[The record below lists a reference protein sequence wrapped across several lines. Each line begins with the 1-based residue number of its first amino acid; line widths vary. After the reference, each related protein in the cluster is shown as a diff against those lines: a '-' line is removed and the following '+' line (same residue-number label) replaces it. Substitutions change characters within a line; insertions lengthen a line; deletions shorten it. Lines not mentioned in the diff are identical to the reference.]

1 MMFELKPSCRISVVT
16 PVYGC
21 RSALFELFLRLKTT
35 LEAITPDFEIIMVN
49 DGSPDGAWDTIVELA
64 QADRRVRGI
73 NLSRNFGQHQ
83 AITAGL
89 DYCHGEWVVVMDCD
103 LQDQPEE
110 VAKLYNKAQEGYE
123 IVFGRRLTR
132 HDNFLKKSLSKVFYS
147 FFSYLTET
155 KQDSSIANFGIY
167 HRKVIDSVLK
177 MQDSLRYFPTMVRWV
192 GFRSTAIEVGHAQR
206 RLGKTS
212 YNFKKLLLLAVN
224 TIISFSEKPLRLT
237 IKLGL
242 FISFLSLLFG
252 IYILYR
258 YFHGDIQV
266 IGWPSVILSL
276 WFLAGIIIFILGIV
290 GLYIGKT
297 FERTKN
303 RPLYI
308 VTEKTNIDE

>member
-1 MMFELKPSCRISVVT
+1 MMFEPKPSCRISVVT

-21 RSALFELFLRLKTT
+21 RSALHELFLRLKTT

-49 DGSPDGAWDTIVELA
+49 DGSPDCAWDTIVELA

-73 NLSRNFGQHQ
+73 NLSRNFGQHL

-89 DYCHGEWVVVMDCD
+89 DYCRGEWVVVMDCD

-110 VAKLYNKAQEGYE
+110 VGRLYNKAVEGYE

-132 HDNFLKKSLSKVFYS
+132 HDNVLKKSLSRVFYS

-192 GFRSTAIEVGHAQR
+192 GFRSAAVEVGHAKR
-206 RLGKTS
+206 KLGKTS
-212 YNFKKLLLLAVN
+212 YNLRKLLHLAVN

-252 IYILYR
+252 IYIVYR

-276 WFLAGIIIFILGIV
+276 WFLAGVIIFILGIV

-308 VTEKTNIDE
+308 VSEKTNIDE